1 MAGRHAAMPAWG
13 EVIGEEGVKNVAA
26 FVLTQMD
33 GRKLPEGAKA
43 DIEAGKQVFATTCVA
58 CHGPEGKGTP
68 AMGAPDLTHPGAF
81 IYGSSFAQL
90 QQTIRYGRQGVM
102 PAQQEHLA
110 TTRCTCWPPTYTA
123 CRTARRAPNKRSLP
137 HDPDGAGNPGAFYLC
152 KRKARMGQYATKSRT
167 VTAKSLID
175 QAYNQ

>member
-58 CHGPEGKGTP
+58 CHGPEGKGT
-68 AMGAPDLTHPGAF
+68 
-81 IYGSSFAQL
+81 
-90 QQTIRYGRQGVM
+90 
-102 PAQQEHLA
+102 
-110 TTRCTCWPPTYTA
+110 
-123 CRTARRAPNKRSLP
+123 RRWALP
-137 HDPDGAGNPGAFYLC
+137 
-152 KRKARMGQYATKSRT
+152 
-167 VTAKSLID
+167 I
-175 QAYNQ
+175 